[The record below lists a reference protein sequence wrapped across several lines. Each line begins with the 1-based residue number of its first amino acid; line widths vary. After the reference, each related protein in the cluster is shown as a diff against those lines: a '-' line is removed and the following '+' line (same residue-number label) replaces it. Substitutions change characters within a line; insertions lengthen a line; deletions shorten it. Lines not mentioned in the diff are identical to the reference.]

1 MVWLDILNWVYERVY
16 HYLKV
21 QKFALNSLGCKL
33 KVIQVV
39 GAHEEHDG
47 SEVKSGH
54 SDSTEWSWSKVLWE
68 IVEA

>member
-1 MVWLDILNWVYERVY
+1 M
-16 HYLKV
+16 KV
-21 QKFALNSLGCKL
+21 QKFALNSLGCIL
-33 KVIQVV
+33 KVIQIVC
-39 GAHEEHDG
+39 AHEEHDG